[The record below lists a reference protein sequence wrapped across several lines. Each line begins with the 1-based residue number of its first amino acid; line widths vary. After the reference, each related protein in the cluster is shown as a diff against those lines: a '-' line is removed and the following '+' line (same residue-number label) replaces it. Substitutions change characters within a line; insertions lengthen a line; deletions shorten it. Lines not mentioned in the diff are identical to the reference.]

1 MSKVLSKRISIFL
14 SIDRKTV
21 NNYFNAHDN
30 STLYKRQLRFDFEQ
44 YLEGLLANY
53 KRHTLI
59 CYKVTCK
66 KKDEDLVKP
75 FMHAVR
81 RHFYMLEKQ
90 KRSEFQKFKK
100 RNYKLL
106 CLSMMAVMFF
116 HGVLPIIFPPE
127 LSIEPT
133 VLNTLDVFSWV
144 ILWRPID
151 KLIFHWNPYLK
162 EISLLHKMANA
173 TVIKV
178 KSSDKLFQKTDERIA
193 LQKSMVRA

>member
-14 SIDRKTV
+14 SVDRKTI
-21 NNYFNAHDN
+21 NNYFNSHDN

-53 KRHTLI
+53 KRHSLI
-59 CYKVTCK
+59 CYKVSFK
-66 KKDEDLVKP
+66 KEDEDLVKP

-90 KRSEFQKFKK
+90 KKIEFQKFK
-100 RNYKLL
+100 RGNFRLL
-106 CLSMMAVMFF
+106 CLSMMAVMLF
-116 HGVLPIIFPPE
+116 HGIMPVIFSKA
-127 LSIEPT
+127 LSVEPT
-133 VLNTLDVFSWV
+133 ILNTLDIFSWV

-162 EISLLHKMANA
+162 EISLLEKMANA

-178 KSSDKLFQKTDERIA
+178 KSNDKLFQKPDEKLPLKKPMI
-193 LQKSMVRA
+193 RA

>member
-1 MSKVLSKRISIFL
+1 MNKILSKRINIFL
-14 SIDRKTV
+14 SVDRKSI
-21 NNYFNAHDN
+21 NNYFNTHDN

-53 KRHTLI
+53 KKQTLI

-66 KKDEDLVKP
+66 KEEEDLVKP

-81 RHFYMLEKQ
+81 RHFYMLEQQ
-90 KRSEFQKFKK
+90 KRLEFQKFKK

-106 CLSMMAVMFF
+106 CLSMTAVMFF
-116 HGVLPIIFPPE
+116 HGILPMIFLPE
-127 LSIEPT
+127 LGIEPT
-133 VLNTLDVFSWV
+133 ILNTLDVFSWV

-173 TVIKV
+173 IVINV
-178 KSSDKLFQKTDERIA
+178 KSNHKLFQKTDERIA

>member
-21 NNYFNAHDN
+21 NNYFNTHDN

-53 KRHTLI
+53 KRHTLL

-66 KKDEDLVKP
+66 KEDEDLVKP
-75 FMHAVR
+75 LMHAVR

-100 RNYKLL
+100 RNYRLL
-106 CLSMMAVMFF
+106 FLSMMAVMFF

-133 VLNTLDVFSWV
+133 ILNTLDVFSWV

-162 EISLLHKMANA
+162 EISLLNKMANA

-178 KSSDKLFQKTDERIA
+178 NSNDKLFQKTDERIA
-193 LQKSMVRA
+193 IQKSMVRA

>member
-14 SIDRKTV
+14 SIDRKTI

-53 KRHTLI
+53 KRHSLI

-66 KKDEDLVKP
+66 KEDEDLVKP

-90 KRSEFQKFKK
+90 KKLEFQKFKRK
-100 RNYKLL
+100 NYKLL

-116 HGVLPIIFPPE
+116 HGILPVLFPPQ

-133 VLNTLDVFSWV
+133 ILNTLDVFSWV

-173 TVIKV
+173 TVIRV
-178 KSSDKLFQKTDERIA
+178 KSNDKLFQKTDERIA
-193 LQKSMVRA
+193 LQKMVRA

>member
-1 MSKVLSKRISIFL
+1 MSKVPSKRISIFL
-14 SIDRKTV
+14 SVDRKTI

-66 KKDEDLVKP
+66 KEDEDLIKP

-81 RHFYMLEKQ
+81 RHFYLLEKQ
-90 KRSEFQKFKK
+90 KKTEFQKFKK
-100 RNYKLL
+100 RNFRLL
-106 CLSMMAVMFF
+106 GLSMMAVTFF
-116 HGVLPIIFPPE
+116 HLVFPVIFLPGFDIQ
-127 LSIEPT
+127 PT
-133 VLNTLDVFSWV
+133 ILNTLDVFSWV

-151 KLIFHWNPYLK
+151 KLIFNWNPYLK

-173 TVIKV
+173 IVIKV
-178 KSSDKLFQKTDERIA
+178 ESSDKLFQKTDERIA

>member
-14 SIDRKTV
+14 SIDRKTI
-21 NNYFNAHDN
+21 NNYFNTHDT
-30 STLYKRQLRFDFEQ
+30 SPLYKRQLRFDFEQ
-44 YLEGLLANY
+44 YLEGLLATY

-66 KKDEDLVKP
+66 KEDEDLIKP

-81 RHFYMLEKQ
+81 RHFYLLEKQ
-90 KRSEFQKFKK
+90 QRIEFQKFKK
-100 RNYKLL
+100 KNFRLL

-116 HGVLPIIFPPE
+116 HGLFPILFLPGFNIQ
-127 LSIEPT
+127 PT
-133 VLNTLDVFSWV
+133 ILNTLDIFSWV

-151 KLIFHWNPYLK
+151 KLIFQWNPYRK
-162 EISLLHKMANA
+162 EISLLQKMASA
-173 TVIKV
+173 IVIKV
-178 KSSDKLFQKTDERIA
+178 NSNDKLFQKTDERIA

>member
-21 NNYFNAHDN
+21 NNYFNTHDN

-53 KRHTLI
+53 KRHTLL

-66 KKDEDLVKP
+66 KEDEDLVKP
-75 FMHAVR
+75 LMHAVR

-100 RNYKLL
+100 RNYRLL
-106 CLSMMAVMFF
+106 FLSMMAVMFF

-133 VLNTLDVFSWV
+133 ILNTLDVFSWV

>member
-1 MSKVLSKRISIFL
+1 MSKVLSKRVNIFL
-14 SIDRKTV
+14 SVDRKTI
-21 NNYFNAHDN
+21 NNYFNTHDN

-53 KRHTLI
+53 KRHALI

-66 KKDEDLVKP
+66 KEDEDLIKP

-90 KRSEFQKFKK
+90 KRIEFQKFKR
-100 RNYKLL
+100 RNFRLL

-116 HGVLPIIFPPE
+116 HGVMPMIFPAE
-127 LSIEPT
+127 LNIEPT
-133 VLNTLDVFSWV
+133 ILNTLDVFSWV

-151 KLIFHWNPYLK
+151 KLIFQWNPYLK

-173 TVIKV
+173 VVIKV
-178 KSSDKLFQKTDERIA
+178 KSIDKLFQKSDERTA
-193 LQKSMVRA
+193 LQKTMVRA

>member
-14 SIDRKTV
+14 SIDRKTI
-21 NNYFNAHDN
+21 NNYFNSHDN

-44 YLEGLLANY
+44 YLESILANY
-53 KRHTLI
+53 KKHTLI

-66 KKDEDLVKP
+66 KEDEDLIKP

-81 RHFYMLEKQ
+81 RHFYMLERQ

-100 RNYKLL
+100 RNYRLL
-106 CLSMMAVMFF
+106 CLSMLAVMTF
-116 HGVLPIIFPPE
+116 HGVMPMIFPPQ

-133 VLNTLDVFSWV
+133 ILNTLDVFSWV

-151 KLIFHWNPYLK
+151 KLIFQWNPYLK

-178 KSSDKLFQKTDERIA
+178 GSNGKLFQKTDKRITF
-193 LQKSMVRA
+193 QKSMVRA

>member
-14 SIDRKTV
+14 SVDRKTV
-21 NNYFNAHDN
+21 NNYFNTHDN

-53 KRHTLI
+53 KRHTLL

-66 KKDEDLVKP
+66 KEDEDLVKP

-100 RNYKLL
+100 RNYRLL
-106 CLSMMAVMFF
+106 FLSMMAVMFF

-133 VLNTLDVFSWV
+133 ILNTLDVFSWV

-162 EISLLHKMANA
+162 EISLLNKMANA

-178 KSSDKLFQKTDERIA
+178 NSNDKLFQKTDERIA
-193 LQKSMVRA
+193 IQKSMVRA

>member
-21 NNYFNAHDN
+21 NNYFNTHDN

-53 KRHTLI
+53 KRHTLL

-66 KKDEDLVKP
+66 KEDEDLVKP
-75 FMHAVR
+75 LMHAVR

-100 RNYKLL
+100 RNYRLL
-106 CLSMMAVMFF
+106 FLSMMAVMFF

-133 VLNTLDVFSWV
+133 ILNTLDVFSWV

-178 KSSDKLFQKTDERIA
+178 NSNDKLFQKTDERIA
-193 LQKSMVRA
+193 IQKSMVRA

>member
-66 KKDEDLVKP
+66 KEDEDLVKP

>member
-21 NNYFNAHDN
+21 NNYFNTHDN

-53 KRHTLI
+53 KRQTLI

-66 KKDEDLVKP
+66 KEDEDLVKP

-133 VLNTLDVFSWV
+133 ILNTLDVFSWV

-178 KSSDKLFQKTDERIA
+178 NSSDKLFQKTDERIA
-193 LQKSMVRA
+193 LQKSVARA